1 MADTTLVV
9 LKGIVAEL
17 LATGGL
23 TAITSTRI
31 YSDIPQQTAFPY
43 AAVEIESQPWTQDDA
58 SHMSHTIRV
67 HGFSRK
73 NSPSEAMN
81 IIKQVYDALDR
92 QEAAISVDS
101 GNILQCIFDGVK
113 TTFKDTDGITW
124 HGVIEF
130 NLIMN

>member
-1 MADTTLVV
+1 MADSTLVV
-9 LKGIVAEL
+9 LKGIIAEL

-31 YSDIPQQTAFPY
+31 YSDIPQQVAFPY
-43 AAVEIESQPWTQDDA
+43 AAVEIESATWAQDDG

-81 IIKQVYDALDR
+81 IAAQTYDALNR

-101 GNILQCIFDGVK
+101 GTILQCVFDGVK

-124 HGVIEF
+124 HSVIEF